1 MERRESIEEGARS
14 ERREIILRAAA
25 KVFARSGYFN
35 AKVSDVARTAGIAD
49 GTVYLYFRNKE
60 DLLTSIF
67 SWAMGEFMSRAKSE
81 IPVIIDP
88 REKLR
93 RFAQLHFSLIE
104 RERDVAIVF
113 QIELRHSTKFMEK
126 FSTTY
131 LADYL
136 QVLREIVEAGQREG
150 KFRSQ
155 LNPKLVAK
163 VMFGILDGM
172 ATNWV
177 LSRKSNS
184 LVMMVDP
191 MIDIFLNGVTTSN
204 A

>member
-1 MERRESIEEGARS
+1 M
-14 ERREIILRAAA
+14 
-25 KVFARSGYFN
+25 
-35 AKVSDVARTAGIAD
+35 
-49 GTVYLYFRNKE
+49 
-60 DLLTSIF
+60 TSIF